1 MTVFGTGA
9 LPPAPAP
16 RPGATPAERRVDE
29 AKHAAAMM
37 EGLFIRQLMR
47 CMRQTVPKS
56 SLFGESTAMNI
67 YKEMFDGGIVD
78 EVSRGNTGFGMRE
91 ELMRQLQG
99 GSGPLISAS
108 GDVSPGAA
116 AALRRLASQGAAR
129 QVTDAALQHGVN
141 LSGVAY
147 EAPRRSMA
155 GLADPDGRL
164 EWPVDGTPA
173 SDARGRIPGTRGA
186 DVMAAGSGRVVSA
199 DANSLVLDHG
209 GGLRTVYRGL
219 GQVEAQRGD
228 LVLRGQTLGSVSQ
241 REELGFSATKNGH
254 AMEPAEIQ
262 GMLKRENNDDG

>member
-1 MTVFGTGA
+1 MTVLGTGM
-9 LPPAPAP
+9 LPQTPAS
-16 RPGATPAERRVDE
+16 RPGATPAERRADE
-29 AKHAAAMM
+29 ARHAAAMM

-78 EVSRGNTGFGMRE
+78 EVSRGKTGFGMRE
-91 ELMRQLQG
+91 ELLRQLQG
-99 GSGPLISAS
+99 GTQPLISSS
-108 GDVSPGAA
+108 GGVTPGATS
-116 AALRRLASQGAAR
+116 ALRRMASMGASR
-129 QVTDAALQHGVN
+129 TGTEALLDHGLE

-147 EAPRRSMA
+147 VAPRQSVA

-164 EWPVDGTPA
+164 EWPVDGAPS
-173 SDARGRIPGTRGA
+173 SDGRGRIPGTRGA

-199 DANSLVLDHG
+199 DAGSLVLDHG

-228 LVLRGQTLGSVSQ
+228 LVLRGQTLGVVGKQ
-241 REELGFSATKNGH
+241 EDLGFSATKNGR

-262 GMLKRENNDDG
+262 GLLKRENHDEG